1 MTEEAQVTT
10 KLRILGIDPAP
21 GKGLIVFDP
30 NPPDGAHHFRVAP
43 ERAHRWFQEQRDAGP
58 LLIGWDA
65 PIFADFSIGYTA
77 RPIEAFLKDKLG
89 AAVSVLGFSGCP
101 HWTISLDVLGRP
113 VPEWFKFERDTRL
126 PLLLPGAAV
135 EEGGVMETHPA
146 VALAVLVHGELEKYK
161 GDTVGVVEARCREI
175 HTSLAPSIAKR
186 LDIEWTPL
194 PPKKPSGTD
203 WDDLLDAQVSYVCVE
218 AAAQAQAI
226 LLGDKNGGFVVPKTE
241 RAEQLQREFEAW
253 RKEQKSAGKSKARK

>member
-1 MTEEAQVTT
+1 MKPRV
-10 KLRILGIDPAP
+10 LGIDPAP

-30 NPPDGAHHFRVAP
+30 EPSDGKHYFCIKSENAR
-43 ERAHRWFQEQRDAGP
+43 RWLDEQREAGP

-65 PIFADFSIGYTA
+65 PIFADFALGYTA
-77 RPIEAFLKDKLG
+77 RPIEEFLRGRLG
-89 AAVSVLGFSGCP
+89 TAVSVLGFSGCP

-126 PLLLPGAAV
+126 PLLVPGAAV
-135 EEGGVMETHPA
+135 EGGGVMETHPA
-146 VALAVLVHGELEKYK
+146 VALAVLVDGELEKYK

-175 HTSLAPSIAKR
+175 HASLAPRIAKC
-186 LDIEWTPL
+186 LDIEWIPL
-194 PPKKPSGTD
+194 PPKKPSGTG
-203 WDDLLDAQVSYVCVE
+203 WDDLLDAQVSYACVE

-253 RKEQKSAGKSKARK
+253 RDEQKNTRKKGKKR